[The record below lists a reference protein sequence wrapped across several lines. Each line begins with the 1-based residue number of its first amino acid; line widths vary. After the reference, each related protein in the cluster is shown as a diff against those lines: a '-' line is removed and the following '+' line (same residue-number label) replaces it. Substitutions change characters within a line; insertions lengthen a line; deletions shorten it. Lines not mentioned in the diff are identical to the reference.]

1 MKTKTEARE
10 WLNRSAAH
18 CGFTDANFQQPKKT
32 MEEFRADQTM
42 QNMAERVQFMNLLN
56 ADEIAWPDLYG
67 EYVREYTETAGI
79 ISGLKGSEEMG
90 TKKEALRPEIVAGVA
105 MLSKDEA
112 AAALMVSP
120 AQLDRFRLCGLLKA
134 TKTGQGWRYSQG
146 ELLDFQKDL
155 RGIDVSNEA
164 AMLQALKY
172 RSAA

>member
-1 MKTKTEARE
+1 MR
-10 WLNRSAAH
+10 
-18 CGFTDANFQQPKKT
+18 
-32 MEEFRADQTM
+32 
-42 QNMAERVQFMNLLN
+42 
-56 ADEIAWPDLYG
+56 G
-67 EYVREYTETAGI
+67 EVD
-79 ISGLKGSEEMG
+79 
-90 TKKEALRPEIVAGVA
+90 TKKEAFRPEIVASVA

-155 RGIDVSNEA
+155 RGVDISSEK